1 MSTRA
6 DVPKLLSAK
15 YTAKKRRKMI
25 TNGIPVGLALS
36 VTGLSIMLLQIVLL
50 VRHNQS
56 SSATSMTKS
65 QPMSPHNLQ
74 SLSSKSKLK
83 LMLKSNKGEPAHH
96 SQTQTQTHTSQLPLW
111 IRNYIAWH
119 KEMISKYPGPD
130 LMTNPN
136 APKLLVRTCLGLC
149 GGLHDRL
156 GQLPWDLYLANQT
169 GRLLFIQWERPGALE
184 NFLVPHEL
192 NWTLP
197 LNRPPPAATVG
208 NKDGSTGNNN
218 FIPFQK
224 DMKTIRNFQEMF
236 LGFKD
241 DRPEAEFWATSL
253 DFAIRRATVGEFKDV
268 RVLRHRLLGHLDE
281 AVLEQRLL
289 ALGETDTLH
298 WTPSFGHLF
307 WAFFKP
313 SPGVLAQ
320 LNHVYE
326 EFGLQ
331 AGKYSAI
338 HCRVRHPKATP
349 KNVNVVGKSK
359 SHPADKSGLPWY
371 GRNRDFAIGVATK
384 AVYCARALEQQQP
397 PEQPDEPIYFFSDSN
412 DLVRYIA
419 HELTDPEYRK
429 QNATFFLNSTDAA
442 ALKSIDSVRLIA
454 RDASQ
459 ENAHIDRQKGR
470 EPPAYYGTFVD
481 FLLAVNARCVTY
493 GIGYYASFAV
503 KISGISCKQVYQEE
517 EWGGREGTKA
527 ASKCTLETYQH
538 LL

>member
-1 MSTRA
+1 
-6 DVPKLLSAK
+6 
-15 YTAKKRRKMI
+15 
-25 TNGIPVGLALS
+25 
-36 VTGLSIMLLQIVLL
+36 
-50 VRHNQS
+50 
-56 SSATSMTKS
+56 
-65 QPMSPHNLQ
+65 
-74 SLSSKSKLK
+74 
-83 LMLKSNKGEPAHH
+83 
-96 SQTQTQTHTSQLPLW
+96 
-111 IRNYIAWH
+111 
-119 KEMISKYPGPD
+119 
-130 LMTNPN
+130 
-136 APKLLVRTCLGLC
+136 
-149 GGLHDRL
+149 
-156 GQLPWDLYLANQT
+156 
-169 GRLLFIQWERPGALE
+169 
-184 NFLVPHEL
+184 
-192 NWTLP
+192 
-197 LNRPPPAATVG
+197 
-208 NKDGSTGNNN
+208 
-218 FIPFQK
+218 
-224 DMKTIRNFQEMF
+224 
-236 LGFKD
+236 
-241 DRPEAEFWATSL
+241 
-253 DFAIRRATVGEFKDV
+253 
-268 RVLRHRLLGHLDE
+268 
-281 AVLEQRLL
+281 
-289 ALGETDTLH
+289 
-298 WTPSFGHLF
+298 LF

>member
-1 MSTRA
+1 
-6 DVPKLLSAK
+6 
-15 YTAKKRRKMI
+15 
-25 TNGIPVGLALS
+25 
-36 VTGLSIMLLQIVLL
+36 MLLQIVLFL
-50 VRHNQS
+50 RHNQKS
-56 SSATSMTKS
+56 SEKS
-65 QPMSPHNLQ
+65 TTRSPPISPNNLQ
-74 SLSSKSKLK
+74 PLSSNSNV
-83 LMLKSNKGEPAHH
+83 MLTLTSNKGNPAQY
-96 SQTQTQTHTSQLPLW
+96 SQTQATTHTSQLPLW

-119 KEMISKYPGPD
+119 KEMIHKYPGPD
-130 LMTNPN
+130 LLTNPN

-169 GRLLFIQWERPGALE
+169 GRLLFLQWERPGALE
-184 NFLVPHEL
+184 NFLVPNEF

-197 LNRPPPAATVG
+197 LNRPPPPTTASGRGRGG
-208 NKDGSTGNNN
+208 NK
-218 FIPFQK
+218 FKPFHK
-224 DMKTIRNFQEMF
+224 DMKIIRNFQEMF
-236 LGFKD
+236 LGFQD

-281 AVLEQRLL
+281 AVLEQRLVD
-289 ALGETDTLH
+289 LGETDMLH
-298 WTPSFGHLF
+298 WTPSSGHLF

-320 LNHVYE
+320 LNLVYE

-349 KNVNVVGKSK
+349 KNVRVVGKSK

-371 GRNRDFAIGVATK
+371 GSNRDFAIGVATK
-384 AVYCARALEQQQP
+384 AVYCARALEQKQP
-397 PEQPDEPIYFFSDSN
+397 PEQPHEPIYFFSDSN
-412 DLVRYIA
+412 DLVRYMA
-419 HELTDPEYRK
+419 HQLTDPEFRK
-429 QNATFFLNSTDAA
+429 QNATLFQNATDAA
-442 ALKSIDSVRLIA
+442 ALKSLDGVRLIA

-503 KISGISCKQVYQEE
+503 KLSGISCKQVYQEE

-527 ASKCTLETYQH
+527 AAKCTLETYQH